1 MAPSSARTRSRVP
14 AGRRGAPSSSRCPAP
29 SRWSPRYPPGTRS
42 GSATSRNRWCRAP
55 VLLSTDIFSYQAYA
69 RMGSLYGANPYLYG
83 PHAIALD
90 PLFPYVG
97 AKWSYIPSAYGP
109 VFTVFSYLLA
119 PLSIAA
125 SVLAYKSI
133 AALAS
138 LAIVALVWNL
148 ARLRGVSPVRAAALV
163 GLNPL
168 LVLYGVG
175 GGHNDLLMLLALVG
189 GMYVLLIRRERLG
202 GALIVL
208 AAGIK
213 LTAGLLAPFALAAE
227 GRLRGRD
234 RRRNFATGA
243 ACGLALVAALGFSA
257 FGTGTVHLLATLQK
271 SQTEGDWHSIPGF
284 ISTRLGL
291 GTMGHIPGYVL
302 GAVSIGI
309 CAWLLRRVWQGTID
323 WIAAAGWAT
332 IALLVTASSLL
343 PWYVAW
349 VLPLAALGRDRR
361 LFNATIALTGAVQL
375 IQLLGY
381 IPHGR
386 SLLGL

>member
-1 MAPSSARTRSRVP
+1 
-14 AGRRGAPSSSRCPAP
+14 
-29 SRWSPRYPPGTRS
+29 
-42 GSATSRNRWCRAP
+42 
-55 VLLSTDIFSYQAYA
+55 
-69 RMGSLYGANPYLYG
+69 
-83 PHAIALD
+83 
-90 PLFPYVG
+90 
-97 AKWSYIPSAYGP
+97 
-109 VFTVFSYLLA
+109 
-119 PLSIAA
+119 
-125 SVLAYKSI
+125 
-133 AALAS
+133 
-138 LAIVALVWNL
+138 
-148 ARLRGVSPVRAAALV
+148 
-163 GLNPL
+163 
-168 LVLYGVG
+168 
-175 GGHNDLLMLLALVG
+175 
-189 GMYVLLIRRERLG
+189 
-202 GALIVL
+202 
-208 AAGIK
+208 
-213 LTAGLLAPFALAAE
+213 
-227 GRLRGRD
+227 
-234 RRRNFATGA
+234 
-243 ACGLALVAALGFSA
+243 VAALGFSA

-271 SQTEGDWHSIPGF
+271 SQNEGDWHSIPGF

-309 CAWLLRRVWQGTID
+309 CAWLLRRVWQGKID